1 MRHFGY
7 LRLEELDDRSQT
19 ITKLTSTCTGLRV
32 GPTTTG
38 FGRATPQASP
48 RYLAADDERHNGNL
62 LYTTAISQYSQD
74 AARNILV

>member
-1 MRHFGY
+1 MHWAPSRPY
-7 LRLEELDDRSQT
+7 
-19 ITKLTSTCTGLRV
+19 
-32 GPTTTG
+32 TTTG

-74 AARNILV
+74 AARSILV